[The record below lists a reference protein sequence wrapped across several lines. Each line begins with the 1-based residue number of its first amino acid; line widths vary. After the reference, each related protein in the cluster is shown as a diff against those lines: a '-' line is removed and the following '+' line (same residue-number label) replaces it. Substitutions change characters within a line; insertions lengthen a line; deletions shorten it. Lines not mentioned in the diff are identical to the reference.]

1 MRHIVLHEKI
11 SAKGMENMSDKNKRR
26 IGNIGSIGIGGILC
40 AAFAVIALAL
50 CVILMAY
57 TESEPAGIVLTVLV
71 VYVVVAAVTIA
82 ACIVSGGRA
91 SAKPAD
97 MKGSVFGAIT
107 LDFIQ
112 NLHMP
117 TLVCDDK
124 GKIVWYN
131 SALSANFKSH
141 SVLYGKYLDNICDA
155 TLERIMKSSEAGG
168 VEVSFVSVSD
178 ADESERPVFRV
189 KGYEVSSKGKKYYMT
204 IFEDISELKNVYKR
218 LDDEDTV
225 VAYAMIDNIDEI
237 MQYGQGVDNNAVFD
251 VFSLLKRDMDAVG
264 GVIKEYNRNQF
275 AMFFDAKYLEK
286 FEKERFSVLD
296 DVREVSIG
304 DSTLPVTVS
313 IGIGKTKGTL
323 AEKARFTQAALDLAL
338 QRGGDQVVVKTPDG
352 VEFYGGKTKTVQKR
366 TKVRAR
372 VIANELLMLMSGS
385 DNVIVMGHKYADFD
399 AFGSCLAIVQLAKF
413 CGVKAYVVTDRTDKN
428 LAGCFKLLEKNPE
441 YNDIFVDRVE
451 AQDLITSTSLAVMVD
466 VNNVN
471 FCEAP
476 DVIANA
482 KNVVII
488 DHHRKTAEFAI
499 QPNIVYIEPSASS
512 AAELVSEL
520 LEQVLPQ
527 GALSKEIADLLF
539 AGMLLDT
546 KQFTHN
552 TGVRT
557 FGSALY
563 LRGEGASPLDANA
576 LFKTSIQDFLTE
588 ARFESNVVIHR
599 SVIAIAF
606 NNEQS
611 LSGMSRVNAAK
622 AADRLLHV
630 DGVLAAFAICKIG
643 DTVHISARSESSIN
657 VQLILEKMGGGGHFD
672 AAGAQVS
679 NVSIQDALAT
689 LRACIDEYM
698 DENM

>member
-1 MRHIVLHEKI
+1 MKSGERK
-11 SAKGMENMSDKNKRR
+11 ENMSEKKKRHV
-26 IGNIGSIGIGGILC
+26 GSIGVGGIVC
-40 AAFAVIALAL
+40 AAFAVIAFAL
-50 CVILMAY
+50 CVILMSY
-57 TESEPAGIVLTVLV
+57 TEAEPANIVLTALV
-71 VYVVVAAVTIA
+71 IYAVVAIITIVI
-82 ACIVSGGRA
+82 CIMSGGRGNNK
-91 SAKPAD
+91 SAD

-131 SALSANFKSH
+131 SALSENFKSH

-155 TLERIMKSSEAGG
+155 TIERVMKSDEAGG
-168 VEVSFVSVSD
+168 VEVSFISASD
-178 ADESERPVFRV
+178 ADESERPIFRV

-204 IFEDISELKNVYKR
+204 IFEDISELKNIYKR

-237 MQYGQGVDNNAVFD
+237 MRYGQGVDNNAVFE

-275 AMFFDAKYLEK
+275 ALFFAAKYLER

-296 DVREVSIG
+296 DVREVNAG

-313 IGIGKTKGTL
+313 MGIGKIKGTL
-323 AEKARFTQAALDLAL
+323 AEKARFTQEALDLAL
-338 QRGGDQVVVKTPDG
+338 QRGGDQVVVKTQDG

-372 VIANELLMLMSGS
+372 VIANELLMLMSAS

-413 CGVKAYVVTDRTDKN
+413 CGVKAYVVTDRADKN
-428 LAGCFKLLEKNPE
+428 LAGCFKLLERNSE
-441 YNDIFVDRVE
+441 YRDIFVDRAE

-466 VNNVN
+466 VNNIN

-476 DVIANA
+476 DVVNNA

-512 AAELVSEL
+512 ASELVSEL

-527 GALSKEIADLLF
+527 GALSKDIADLLF

-576 LFKTSIQDFLTE
+576 LFKTSIHDFLTE

-611 LSGMSRVNAAK
+611 LSSVSRVNAAK

-630 DGVLAAFAICKIG
+630 EGVLAAFAICKIG
-643 DTVHISARSESSIN
+643 ETVHISARSESSIN

-672 AAGAQVS
+672 SAGAQMS

>member
-1 MRHIVLHEKI
+1 MPQK
-11 SAKGMENMSDKNKRR
+11 KKNAAGRSR
-26 IGNIGSIGIGGILC
+26 IGIGGILC
-40 AAFAVIALAL
+40 AAFAVMALAL

-57 TESEPAGIVLTVLV
+57 TDAEPADIVLTALVIYAVLAV
-71 VYVVVAAVTIA
+71 IIIICCFVA
-82 ACIVSGGRA
+82 GG
-91 SAKPAD
+91 SAKAKITD
-97 MKGSVFGAIT
+97 MKGSVFGTLT

-112 NLHMP
+112 KLDMP
-117 TLVCDDK
+117 TLVCDEK

-131 SALSANFKSH
+131 PALSANFKNH

-155 TLERIMKSSEAGG
+155 TIERIIKCEDPDGA
-168 VEVSFVSVSD
+168 EVSFVSAYD
-178 ADESERPVFRV
+178 ADENEHTVFRV
-189 KGYEVSSKGKKYYMT
+189 KGYAVNSKGKTYYMT
-204 IFEDISELKNVYKR
+204 IFTDISELKGAYRKI
-218 LDDEDTV
+218 DDEDTV

-237 MQYGQGVDNNAVFD
+237 MQYSQGIDNNAVFE
-251 VFSLLKRDMDAVG
+251 VFSLLKRDMDAIG

-275 AMFFDAKYLEK
+275 AMFFAAKYLEK

-296 DVREVSIG
+296 DVREVNTG
-304 DSTLPVTVS
+304 DSVLPVTIS
-313 IGIGKTKGTL
+313 IGIGKIKGTL
-323 AEKARFTQAALDLAL
+323 AEKSRFTQAALDLAL
-338 QRGGDQVVVKTPDG
+338 QRGGDQVVVKSQDG

-413 CGVKAYVVTDRTDKN
+413 CGVKAYVVTDRSDKN
-428 LAGCFKLLEKNPE
+428 LAGCFALLSRNAE
-441 YNDIFVDRVE
+441 YRDIFVDRAE
-451 AQDLITSTSLAVMVD
+451 AQDLITGTSLAVMVD
-466 VNNVN
+466 VNNIN

-476 DVIANA
+476 DVVNNA

-512 AAELVSEL
+512 ASELVSEL

-611 LSGMSRVNAAK
+611 LSVVSRVNAAK

-630 DGVLAAFAICKIG
+630 EGVLAAFAICKIG

-672 AAGAQVS
+672 AAGAQMS

-689 LRACIDEYM
+689 LRACIDEYL

>member
-1 MRHIVLHEKI
+1 MT
-11 SAKGMENMSDKNKRR
+11 DKNKRR
-26 IGNIGSIGIGGILC
+26 MGSIGRIGIGGIAC

-50 CVILMAY
+50 CVILMSY
-57 TESEPAGIVLTVLV
+57 TEYEPADIVLTALA
-71 VYVVVAAVTIA
+71 VYAALAIFIMVICVFA
-82 ACIVSGGRA
+82 GRKS
-91 SAKPAD
+91 SAKSSD

-131 SALSANFKSH
+131 SALSSNFRSH

-155 TLERIMKSSEAGG
+155 TLERVMKGNESGG
-168 VEVSFVSVSD
+168 VEVSFITASD
-178 ADESERPVFRV
+178 IDESNRPVFRV
-189 KGYEVSSKGKKYYMT
+189 RGCEVSSKGKKYYIM
-204 IFEDISELKNVYKR
+204 IFENISELKNVYKR
-218 LDDEDTV
+218 LDDEDTI
-225 VAYAMIDNIDEI
+225 VAYAMIDNIDEL
-237 MQYGQGVDNNAVFD
+237 MQYGQGVDNNAAFD
-251 VFSLLKRDMDAVG
+251 VFSLLKRDMDEIG

-275 AMFFDAKYLEK
+275 AMFFDAKHLEK

-296 DVREVSIG
+296 EVREINIG

-313 IGIGKTKGTL
+313 IGIGKMKGSL

-372 VIANELLMLMSGS
+372 VIANELIMLMSGS

-413 CGVKAYVVTDRTDKN
+413 CGVKAYVVSDRTDRN

-441 YNDIFVDRVE
+441 YSDIFVDKAE

-466 VNNVN
+466 VNNIN

-476 DVIANA
+476 DVVNNA
-482 KNVVII
+482 RNVVII

-512 AAELVSEL
+512 ASELVSEL

-576 LFKTSIQDFLTE
+576 LFKTGISDFLSV

-599 SVIAIAF
+599 SVIAISF
-606 NNEQS
+606 NNEQG
-611 LSGMSRVNAAK
+611 LSGASRVNAAK
-622 AADRLLHV
+622 VADRLLHV
-630 DGVLAAFAICKIG
+630 EGVLAAFAICKIG

-672 AAGAQVS
+672 AAGAQMS
-679 NVSIQDALAT
+679 NVSIQDALST
-689 LRACIDEYM
+689 LRACIDEYL

>member
-1 MRHIVLHEKI
+1 
-11 SAKGMENMSDKNKRR
+11 
-26 IGNIGSIGIGGILC
+26 
-40 AAFAVIALAL
+40 
-50 CVILMAY
+50 
-57 TESEPAGIVLTVLV
+57 
-71 VYVVVAAVTIA
+71 
-82 ACIVSGGRA
+82 
-91 SAKPAD
+91 
-97 MKGSVFGAIT
+97 
-107 LDFIQ
+107 
-112 NLHMP
+112 
-117 TLVCDDK
+117 
-124 GKIVWYN
+124 
-131 SALSANFKSH
+131 
-141 SVLYGKYLDNICDA
+141 
-155 TLERIMKSSEAGG
+155 
-168 VEVSFVSVSD
+168 
-178 ADESERPVFRV
+178 
-189 KGYEVSSKGKKYYMT
+189 
-204 IFEDISELKNVYKR
+204 
-218 LDDEDTV
+218 
-225 VAYAMIDNIDEI
+225 
-237 MQYGQGVDNNAVFD
+237 
-251 VFSLLKRDMDAVG
+251 
-264 GVIKEYNRNQF
+264 
-275 AMFFDAKYLEK
+275 
-286 FEKERFSVLD
+286 
-296 DVREVSIG
+296 
-304 DSTLPVTVS
+304 
-313 IGIGKTKGTL
+313 
-323 AEKARFTQAALDLAL
+323 
-338 QRGGDQVVVKTPDG
+338 
-352 VEFYGGKTKTVQKR
+352 
-366 TKVRAR
+366 
-372 VIANELLMLMSGS
+372 
-385 DNVIVMGHKYADFD
+385 
-399 AFGSCLAIVQLAKF
+399 
-413 CGVKAYVVTDRTDKN
+413 
-428 LAGCFKLLEKNPE
+428 
-441 YNDIFVDRVE
+441 
-451 AQDLITSTSLAVMVD
+451 MVD

-476 DVIANA
+476 DVIGNA

-499 QPNIVYIEPSASS
+499 QPNIVYIESSASS

-599 SVIAIAF
+599 SVIAIAL

-630 DGVLAAFAICKIG
+630 EGVLAAFAICKIG

-679 NVSIQDALAT
+679 NVTIQDALAT